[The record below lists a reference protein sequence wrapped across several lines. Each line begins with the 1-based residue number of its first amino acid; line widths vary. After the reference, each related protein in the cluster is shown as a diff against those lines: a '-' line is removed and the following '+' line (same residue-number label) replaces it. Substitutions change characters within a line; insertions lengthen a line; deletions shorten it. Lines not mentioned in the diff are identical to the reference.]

1 MFNFSMLA
9 ADKAAAGLDQKIRL
23 CSELQISNM
32 ELNDEL
38 EGKSIADWSGE
49 EVEYGR
55 NQLIANHKK
64 IVLLNGSRP
73 VTDYDY
79 YKKLLTKAL
88 LLQVEHVKVTIRGT
102 GDAAEEGARADGGGE
117 VGGEPSRSAGSSADP
132 GEAEIEAL
140 RKLVTAARVQGIGL
154 VVENDS
160 LSCLSDD
167 RKLTALYNRIKDEN
181 TAVVYNPLEFVR
193 VKAHPFF
200 HAFYNSKLKGKIRFL
215 RINDG
220 LFADGRLV
228 LPGEGNAEVK
238 ELASIL
244 LKRSYKGYFSFTP
257 YMPSSDP
264 AMYRSMLDRFHK
276 MLMEL

>member
-9 ADKAAAGLDQKIRL
+9 ADNAAASLEQQIRI
-23 CSELQISNM
+23 CSELQIPNM

-38 EGKSIADWSGE
+38 EGKPIAEWSGE
-49 EVEYGR
+49 EVENGR
-55 NQLIANHKK
+55 NQLITHHKK

-73 VTDYDY
+73 ATDYDY
-79 YKKLLTKAL
+79 YKKLFAKAL
-88 LLQVEHVKVTIRGT
+88 LLQVENVKVSVRGT
-102 GDAAEEGARADGGGE
+102 EIDAGIGATASGGTPPSSVSSAEPAAAET
-117 VGGEPSRSAGSSADP
+117 
-132 GEAEIEAL
+132 EAL
-140 RKLVTAARVQGIGL
+140 RKLVTATRLQGIGL

-160 LSCLSDD
+160 QSSLSDD
-167 RKLTALYNRIKDEN
+167 RKLTALYNQIKDEN
-181 TAVVYNPLEFVR
+181 TGVVYNPLEFVR
-193 VKAHPFF
+193 MKAHPFF

-215 RINDG
+215 RVNDG
-220 LFADGRLV
+220 LFADGRPM

-257 YMPSSDP
+257 YMPDTDP
-264 AMYRSMLDRFHK
+264 AVYRSMLDRFKK

>member
-9 ADKAAAGLDQKIRL
+9 ADRAAAGLDQKIRL

-73 VTDYDY
+73 VTDYEY
-79 YKKLLTKAL
+79 YKKLLAKAL
-88 LLQVEHVKVTIRGT
+88 LLHVEHVKVTVRGT
-102 GDAAEEGARADGGGE
+102 GDAAVEGARAEGG
-117 VGGEPSRSAGSSADP
+117 RSAGLWAEP
-132 GEAEIEAL
+132 GEDEIEAL
-140 RKLVTAARVQGIGL
+140 RKLATAARVQGIGL

-160 LSCLSDD
+160 SSCLSDD

-181 TAVVYNPLEFVR
+181 TAVIYNPLEFVR

-215 RINDG
+215 RVNDG
-220 LFADGRLV
+220 LFADGRPV

-257 YMPSSDP
+257 YMPDSDP
-264 AMYRSMLDRFHK
+264 ALYRSMLDRFHK